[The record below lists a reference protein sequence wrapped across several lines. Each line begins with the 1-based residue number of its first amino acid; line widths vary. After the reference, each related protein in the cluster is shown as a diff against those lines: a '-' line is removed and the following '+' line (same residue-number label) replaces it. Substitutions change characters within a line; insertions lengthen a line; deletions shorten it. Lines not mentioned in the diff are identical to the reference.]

1 MSGQMQAKQ
10 PDLTMKLSD
19 RGFTLIEVMLAAGI
33 LVIVLSGILATYIS
47 CFELISTSQNLTLAV
62 NAAQRRIEEMRDY
75 SFSQIYA
82 DYNNQI
88 FTVGEITI
96 GNSQGVIYVDN
107 SNPDLLE
114 ITVSVC
120 WRQRG
125 GRIIGEDLDLDGI
138 LDAGE
143 DANVNGIIDSP
154 AQLVTLISER

>member
-1 MSGQMQAKQ
+1 
-10 PDLTMKLSD
+10 MKLSD

-33 LVIVLSGILATYIS
+33 LAVVLSGLLATYIS
-47 CFELISTSQNLTLAV
+47 CFELISTSQNLTMSV
-62 NAAQRRIEEMRDY
+62 NAAQRRIEEIRDY
-75 SFSQIYA
+75 SFSLIYA
-82 DYNNQI
+82 DYNNQT
-88 FTVGEITI
+88 FTVDEINV
-96 GNSQGVIYVDN
+96 GNSRGVIYVDD

-125 GRIIGEDLDLDGI
+125 NRIVGEDLDLDGV

-143 DANVNGIIDSP
+143 DTNANGVIDSP